1 MFGKNYD
8 MENDQMG
15 QPAVPVRPTFL
26 TVLCILTFIGSGWS
40 ILNNISTYRQAD
52 TAASVVSAALDTAT
66 SQIELQGA
74 DEPGAEI
81 ANKMLAGAR
90 ELSDPVKI
98 KKNALFGLMAAVITL
113 GGAFLMFQLNKKGF
127 WLYVFGTGITVV
139 APFLVFGMANFI
151 GVLMGAVSGFIGIVF
166 CVLYAMNL
174 KHMS

>member
-1 MFGKNYD
+1 MDYD
-8 MENDQMG
+8 
-15 QPAVPVRPTFL
+15 QPTQPTAPVRPTFL

-66 SQIELQGA
+66 SQIEMQGSN
-74 DEPGAEI
+74 EPGADI

-98 KKNALFGLMAAVITL
+98 KKNALFGLMAAIITL